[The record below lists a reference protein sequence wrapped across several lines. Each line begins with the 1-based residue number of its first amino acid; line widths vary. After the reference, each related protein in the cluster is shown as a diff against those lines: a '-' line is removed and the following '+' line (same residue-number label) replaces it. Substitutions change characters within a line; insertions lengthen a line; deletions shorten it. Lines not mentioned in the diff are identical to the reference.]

1 MLRFGQIS
9 EIDVSKCYARVKFF
23 DDGIVSAPLQ
33 IVVMGALS
41 TKFFHIF
48 DINEQVACL
57 MDENSEDGV
66 ILGAVFSDG
75 VNPDGGNK
83 DVVRVKFPDDSFIEY
98 DRNLH
103 VYNLNIQGNINIVST
118 SEINIEA
125 PAVNIDAE
133 VVTAT
138 ATTINADAQT
148 VNVDCETANI
158 TATETNIESVVKII
172 GNVDV
177 TGNLIAS
184 GTVTASTAIST
195 PSLSG
200 PGVTMSGGNLV
211 ATGSIT
217 GADVVAGTV
226 NLETH
231 VHGGVSTG
239 SGSTAPPTP

>member
-83 DVVRVKFPDDSFIEY
+83 DVVRVKFPDGSSIEY
-98 DRNLH
+98 NRDSH
-103 VYNLNIQGNINIVST
+103 EYNIDVKGK
-118 SEINIEA
+118 INIEA
-125 PAVNIDAE
+125 E
-133 VVTAT
+133 
-138 ATTINADAQT
+138 T
-148 VNVDCETANI
+148 VNVTASNV
-158 TATETNIESVVKII
+158 NIESATQITGATEIV
-172 GNVDV
+172 GNVTV
-177 TGNLIAS
+177 TGNITAS

-200 PGVTMSGGNLV
+200 PGVTMSGGNLE

-217 GADVVAGTV
+217 GAEVIAGTV

-231 VHGGVSTG
+231 VHGGVTTG

>member
-83 DVVRVKFPDDSFIEY
+83 DVVRVKFPDGSSIEY
-98 DRNLH
+98 NRDSH
-103 VYNLNIQGNINIVST
+103 EYNIDVKGK
-118 SEINIEA
+118 INIEA
-125 PAVNIDAE
+125 ETEINLTAE
-133 VVTAT
+133 
-138 ATTINADAQT
+138 T
-148 VNVDCETANI
+148 VNVTASNV
-158 TATETNIESVVKII
+158 NIESATQITGATEIV
-172 GNVDV
+172 GNVTV
-177 TGNLIAS
+177 TGNITAS

-211 ATGSIT
+211 ATGNIT

-231 VHGGVSTG
+231 IHGGVSTG
-239 SGSTAPPTP
+239 SGNTAPPTP